1 MEPRNLIY
9 VDKLIG
15 IRPVTV
21 VHFYADHIASLNPVI
36 LPAQVRQYDN
46 LSSELLF
53 SILGVAA
60 LHRSVPMSIFV
71 PIRRKLDSLLISR
84 DVEHS
89 STLVNIQTIIISCMS
104 HELHGVTSAE
114 GGSIA
119 WLRIATAIR
128 QSQDMGLYRTSAAR
142 WASDLLE
149 ERHRVW
155 LSCIV
160 ADRW

>member
-1 MEPRNLIY
+1 
-9 VDKLIG
+9 
-15 IRPVTV
+15 
-21 VHFYADHIASLNPVI
+21 
-36 LPAQVRQYDN
+36 
-46 LSSELLF
+46 
-53 SILGVAA
+53 
-60 LHRSVPMSIFV
+60 MSIFV

-160 ADRW
+160 ADRWQARFTRVL